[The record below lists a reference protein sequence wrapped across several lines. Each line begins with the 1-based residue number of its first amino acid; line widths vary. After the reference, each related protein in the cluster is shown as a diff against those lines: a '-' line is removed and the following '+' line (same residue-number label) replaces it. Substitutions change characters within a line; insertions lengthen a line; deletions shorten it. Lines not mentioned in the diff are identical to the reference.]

1 VGRRQP
7 RAGRPDDAMA
17 ATRSLVTGAAGFIGA
32 ALARRLVARGDA
44 VTALSG
50 PGSDPWR
57 LADLGREAVVAEIDL
72 RDADAVDRAM
82 RDARPELVFH
92 LAAHGAYSWQRSLP
106 RMVETNVAG
115 FAHVAEAALDVGARA
130 VVNAGSSSEYGLK
143 DHAPPED
150 ELPEPNSAYAVTK
163 ASATL
168 LGGWIARE
176 RDAAV
181 TTLRLYSAYGPW
193 EEPRRLMP
201 ALVAHALDERL
212 PPLADPAIAR
222 DFVYVAD
229 VCDAFLLAAER
240 AQPGAGAVYNV
251 GSGAQTTLRSLVD
264 VARDAFEIE
273 QEPAW
278 AAFPARDWDTDVWV
292 ADARRARAELG
303 WQARTPLE
311 EGLTAFAGWMR
322 EASPAVADRY
332 RAAIAAR

>member
-1 VGRRQP
+1 MSP
-7 RAGRPDDAMA
+7 
-17 ATRSLVTGAAGFIGA
+17 TRSLVTGAAGFIGA
-32 ALARRLVARGDA
+32 ALARRLLARGDA
-44 VTALSG
+44 VTLLAG

-57 LADLGREAVVAEIDL
+57 LEQLRDVAEVVEVDL
-72 RDADAVDRAM
+72 RDPDAVARTL
-82 RDARPELVFH
+82 RDARPELLFH

-115 FAHVAEAALDVGARA
+115 FAHVAEAALAAGARA
-130 VVNAGSSSEYGLK
+130 IVNAGSSSEYGLK
-143 DHAPPED
+143 DHAPPEH

-168 LGGWIARE
+168 LGGWLARE
-176 RDAAV
+176 RGAAV

-201 ALVAHALDERL
+201 ALVAHGLDGRL

-222 DFVYVAD
+222 DFVYVED
-229 VCDAFLLAAER
+229 VLDAFLLAAEH

-251 GSGAQTTLRSLVD
+251 GSGRQTTLRELVEA
-264 VARDAFEIE
+264 ARDALAIE

-292 ADARRARAELG
+292 ADPRRAAEELG
-303 WQARTPLE
+303 WHARTPLAD
-311 EGLTAFAGWMR
+311 GLAAFARWMA
-322 EASPAVADRY
+322 EQPPAVAERY
-332 RAAIAAR
+332 RTVVGAA

>member
-1 VGRRQP
+1 
-7 RAGRPDDAMA
+7 MA

-32 ALARRLVARGDA
+32 ALARRLIARGDE
-44 VTALSG
+44 VTALAG

-57 LADLGREAVVAEIDL
+57 LDQLREHAHVLELDL
-72 RDADAVDRAM
+72 RDADAVARTLAG
-82 RDARPELVFH
+82 ARPEVVFH

-106 RMVETNVAG
+106 RMIETNVAG
-115 FAHVAEAALDVGARA
+115 AAHVAEAALAAGARA
-130 VVNAGSSSEYGLK
+130 IVNAGSSSEYGLK
-143 DHAPPED
+143 DHAPPEH

-168 LGGWIARE
+168 LGGWLARE
-176 RDAAV
+176 RGAAF

-201 ALVAHALDERL
+201 ALVAHALDRRL

-222 DFVYVAD
+222 DFVCVED
-229 VCDAFLLAAER
+229 VIDAFLLAAQR

-251 GSGAQTTLRSLVD
+251 GSGVQTTLRELVEI
-264 VARDAFEIE
+264 ARRTFSIE
-273 QEPAW
+273 EEPSW

-292 ADARRARAELG
+292 ADARRAAEELG

-311 EGLTAFAGWMR
+311 AGLAAFARWM
-322 EASPAVADRY
+322 EEQPPALSERY
-332 RAAIAAR
+332 RTAVGAR